1 MPEYEDKLRAAL
13 AEGPVQAE
21 SDQLSAVG
29 DRLRRALSA
38 GKYGAI
44 TGASLGL
51 LRSLTAPEGQ
61 RDYLKNTLAGALI
74 GGVGAGGVSY
84 LAGGDPWSKAS
95 PAAKSFEAGQEE
107 AQKGLANPNIEPGDA
122 VRRGLYTGL
131 TEWLSGKHEF
141 TPAEQQALVQQLV
154 KSKVPTGAGWRK
166 RITLAE
172 QAVQQLQSNPTAA
185 LPSLVMLQ
193 RVVPDAETRAY
204 INEAVADI
212 RSGRAQTPEGLN
224 ALASLGRAIQER
236 IGSHREAT
244 QVIDALNMMKELYGA
259 NKLSPEN
266 VAKNVGLVTGRFGSK
281 SESAERMRQLLQE
294 TLARPVPTTPSSPY
308 PATANPTLQALVAR
322 ALR

>member
-1 MPEYEDKLRAAL
+1 MPAYEDKLRAAL
-13 AEGPVQAE
+13 AEGPAQAE
-21 SDQLSAVG
+21 ADQTSAISN
-29 DRLRRALSA
+29 RLRQALSA

-84 LAGGDPWSKAS
+84 LSSGDPWSKAS

-107 AQKGLANPNIEPGDA
+107 AQKGLADPNVEPTDA

-141 TPAEQQALVQQLV
+141 TPEEQKALVQQLV
-154 KSKVPTGAGWRK
+154 KAKVPTGAGWRK
-166 RITLAE
+166 RVTLAE
-172 QAVQQLQSNPTAA
+172 QAVQQLQSNPSAA
-185 LPSLVMLQ
+185 LPSLVTLQ
-193 RVVPDAETRAY
+193 RVVPDTETRAY
-204 INEAVADI
+204 INEAIADI

-224 ALASLGRAIQER
+224 ALASIGRAIQER
-236 IGSHREAT
+236 IGSHRDAT
-244 QVIDALNMMKELYGA
+244 QVIDALNMMKEMYGSGQ
-259 NKLSPEN
+259 LSPAD

-281 SESAERMRQLLQE
+281 SESAERVRQLLQE
-294 TLARPVPTTPSSPY
+294 AFARPVPTTPPSPY
-308 PATANPTLQALVAR
+308 PSTTNPTLNALVAR
-322 ALR
+322 ALK